1 MSIFKRLI
9 YIIFSLFLVFTL
21 NYSSYTYAN
30 SLGSAISFGGSSSLS
45 LTSKIATSLSK
56 SFPTIEGYTLVIQV
70 NKLVTEYGKELA
82 EEDYNTKE
90 NLRKTYKSAFD
101 LYNYNT
107 EYYNYM
113 GVLNSKEFEKR
124 IQPAV
129 KVTKKQL
136 DFLSS
141 TLRDLY
147 LKTSSVASKVKSK
160 YGQVVDGLLVG
171 LNDAKTNLND
181 YLEELKKT
189 NVRLQTDTNTINKLL
204 DIEKSNNKE
213 LSKKYSVTGTFDDTK
228 INEKEISK
236 MRYSDLYYTFDTM
249 QERQE
254 FLHSIARY
262 YVGSNDLRLKHF
274 PITFVHFD
282 FSSVSDSQCSEMNNA
297 LSIIYSAYYDYGIRL
312 NYKDV
317 NYLMQVYSTGVLS
330 NYFLE
335 RYPNSDINKRFAH
348 VPYIHSNVYYIPSLG
363 FDLSKE
369 ETKNDFV
376 VLSSPLFVPTNFFSV
391 VITPFNNMDDIRHYY
406 ENYINSKLQQENRP
420 VNYVMK
426 LGDFSTL
433 QPLTKELVVTL
444 PKTGDIP
451 VVNTTDLPIANDS
464 TLPTDKDVSEEEKKD
479 NLGVLPGI
487 SIPGLQTKENIQDF
501 VKSLVIP
508 DENFLKDYV
517 NDLNSK
523 IKNPAKPEKIEDF
536 FNKLKGGNDSFQF
549 PDFYLTLFG
558 KTFKFID
565 MSVVN
570 NNLPYFHKYTD
581 WFFWL
586 IFFLYN
592 LNQFSKLLT
601 GTTLFNNSQGR
612 SVLDFVRQN
621 DDYSKND
628 TVK

>member
-1 MSIFKRLI
+1 MSILKRLT
-9 YIIFSLFLVFTL
+9 YITFSFILVFTTTF
-21 NYSSYTYAN
+21 YTYSHAN
-30 SLGSAISFGGSSSLS
+30 VASGVISLGGSGGSLS
-45 LTSKIATSLSK
+45 LTSEIATGLSNA
-56 SFPTIEGYTLVIQV
+56 FPAGAGYATIIEV
-70 NKLVTEYGKELA
+70 NKIVTKYGQELA
-82 EEDYNTKE
+82 EKDYNTKE

-107 EYYNYM
+107 DYYNNL
-113 GVLNSKEFEKR
+113 GVLNSAEFEKR
-124 IQPAV
+124 IQPLV

-136 DFLSS
+136 DALSS
-141 TLRDLY
+141 TLRNLY
-147 LKTSSVASKVKSK
+147 LKTSEVATKVKSK

-171 LNDAKTNLND
+171 VNDATKGLND
-181 YLEELKKT
+181 YLDELKNTK
-189 NVRLQTDTNTINKLL
+189 VRWQTDTNTINNLL
-204 DIEKSNNKE
+204 DIEKTNNKT
-213 LSKKYSVTGTFDDTK
+213 LSEKYSLTGTFDSSKIKTK
-228 INEKEISK
+228 DIPK
-236 MRYSDLYYTFDTM
+236 MSYSDLYYEFDTM
-249 QERQE
+249 KERQD
-254 FLHSIARY
+254 FLFEVSKYYLNSTTAYYPLRFVTISQSAYESDIMRLYNDSYFGSRTYSYALDHFINVQFYGTLSDFISKRSSVRDIVKTSPYLNDVIVYGASSGISKSY
-262 YVGSNDLRLKHF
+262 NKYEGYVGGGSIFAPASLCSIVSTFNTKDDLAK
-274 PITFVHFD
+274 
-282 FSSVSDSQCSEMNNA
+282 
-297 LSIIYSAYYDYGIRL
+297 YYLEY
-312 NYKDV
+312 NKSK
-317 NYLMQVYSTGVLS
+317 VY
-330 NYFLE
+330 
-335 RYPNSDINKRFAH
+335 
-348 VPYIHSNVYYIPSLG
+348 
-363 FDLSKE
+363 
-369 ETKNDFV
+369 
-376 VLSSPLFVPTNFFSV
+376 
-391 VITPFNNMDDIRHYY
+391 
-406 ENYINSKLQQENRP
+406 QENRP
-420 VNYVMK
+420 VNYVMN
-426 LGDFSTL
+426 LGDLSTL
-433 QPLTKELVVTL
+433 QPLTKELAVTL

-451 VVNTTDLPIANDS
+451 VVNTTDIPIANDS
-464 TLPTDKDVSEEEKKD
+464 TLPTDKDLEREKEKGIDNEKEKEKD
-479 NLGVLPGI
+479 NTTAIPNI

-536 FNKLKGGNDSFQF
+536 FNKLKPGSDSFNF

-601 GTTLFNNSQGR
+601 GTTLFNNSSGR